1 MIQFLIAFKQWF
13 YLANETLVAK
23 VGTPKASLKQ
33 SQDRQNFCCYEF
45 FLIQSYF
52 FLFLNKYGADK
63 ILFKFHSAGQKESFE
78 RSDKNSFQMI
88 GN

>member
-1 MIQFLIAFKQWF
+1 MQFWFALKQWF

-23 VGTPKASLKQ
+23 IRTPKASLKQ
-33 SQDRQNFCCYEF
+33 SQDRQNVCCYEF

-52 FLFLNKYGADK
+52 FLFLYKYGADK
-63 ILFKFHSAGQKESFE
+63 ILFKFQTAGQKESFE